1 MGVIGFNFRSIEA
14 RTEDKKIEG
23 NVDVNS
29 TPTIENVT
37 KKDISIEGM
46 KDVLSFEFSFRTKYN
61 PDIGEI
67 NITGEVLYKTDDA
80 KKILAMWK
88 EKKMNA
94 KITAD
99 VLNVVFRK
107 CLTKAIAIADELRL
121 PVPLNFPV
129 VTQEKNKTAQGS

>member
-14 RTEDKKIEG
+14 RTADKKIEG

-37 KKDISIEGM
+37 KKDVSVEGL
-46 KDVLSFEFSFRTKYN
+46 KDVLSFEFSFKTKYN

-67 NITGEVLYKTDDA
+67 KISGEVLYQTEDA

-88 EKKMNA
+88 EKKMDS

-107 CLTKAIAIADELRL
+107 CLLNI
-121 PVPLNFPV
+121 LNFGPP
-129 VTQEKNKTAQGS
+129 